1 MLRRQGRELGLARKP
16 TDRGRVTVLVRIADG
31 VVRGYQLAIRPL
43 LPAACRFEPS
53 CSQYARLALA
63 EHGFLRGSWLT
74 VKRHRPMSSLPPGG
88 L

>member
-1 MLRRQGRELGLARKP
+1 VSLLAK
-16 TDRGRVTVLVRIADG
+16 IADA

-63 EHGFLRGSWLT
+63 EHGFLRGTWLT
-74 VKRHRPMSSLPPGG
+74 VKRIGRCHPFHPGGYDPPPPGLAKPNRQG
-88 L
+88 T

>member
-1 MLRRQGRELGLARKP
+1 MSLLA
-16 TDRGRVTVLVRIADG
+16 RIADA

-63 EHGFLRGSWLT
+63 EHGFLRGTWLT
-74 VKRHRPMSSLPPGG
+74 VKRIGRCHPFHPGG
-88 L
+88 FDPPVPSQSLEN